1 MENIPS
7 EAMGKCKLVLD
18 GDDMGTDRVGKK
30 RGKKQQVGGKSGG
43 KGGNEREGEKN
54 IEGSGMARAGSQP
67 YQSE

>member
-18 GDDMGTDRVGKK
+18 GDNMGIDRVGKK
-30 RGKKQQVGGKSGG
+30 GNKQQVGGKSGG

-54 IEGSGMARAGSQP
+54 IEGSGMVRAGSQP